1 MILLGYD
8 GSDNA
13 KAAIESAA
21 SLFKGQPAAVL
32 VIWERYAELVARAPA
47 GFGEG
52 YGFGE
57 GHNPDD

>member
-21 SLFKGQPAAVL
+21 SLFKGFSWSSP
-32 VIWERYAELVARAPA
+32 R
-47 GFGEG
+47 
-52 YGFGE
+52 
-57 GHNPDD
+57 